1 MKIRRSP
8 VIGSLLGSSVIMS
21 SLGSWVFESCLRNSG
36 YLFLVC
42 ILNSWV
48 FLLQIKSQNQV
59 IIIHFQWTQDLNE
72 SYIRRLYVVQNVI
85 WGHVHKYETVL
96 WTLEKLRKRIFCY
109 KVINFSLSE
118 LKFSGNMYFSYPE
131 RLALVKVE
139 KVLSWQ
145 RNDKKVTLY
154 I

>member
-1 MKIRRSP
+1 MKA
-8 VIGSLLGSSVIMS
+8 
-21 SLGSWVFESCLRNSG
+21 
-36 YLFLVC
+36 
-42 ILNSWV
+42 
-48 FLLQIKSQNQV
+48 
-59 IIIHFQWTQDLNE
+59 
-72 SYIRRLYVVQNVI
+72 IRRLYVVQNVI